1 MLDLA
6 CGLQESRS
14 RLGCQLRLRPELS
27 GLRVDLPEDTNDLYY
42 AP

>member
-6 CGLQESRS
+6 CGLQEGRS
-14 RLGCQLRLRPELS
+14 RLGCQLRLRPDLT
-27 GLRVDLPEDTNDLYY
+27 GLRVTLPEASNDLYF